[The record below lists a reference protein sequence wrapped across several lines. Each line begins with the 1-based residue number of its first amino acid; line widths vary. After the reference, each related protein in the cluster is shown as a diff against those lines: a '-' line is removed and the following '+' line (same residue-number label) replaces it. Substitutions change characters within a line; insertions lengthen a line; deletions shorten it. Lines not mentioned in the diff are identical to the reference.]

1 MINYQPEGPQKM
13 SVFKTLREKQ
23 KALLEDLETIQA
35 AMKLLGDAGSE
46 KPTGKKT
53 RRKMS
58 AATRKKM
65 AAAAKARWAKA
76 EKKSGA

>member
-1 MINYQPEGPQKM
+1 MN
-13 SVFKTLREKQ
+13 FKTLREKE
-23 KALLEDLETIQA
+23 KALLEDLATVRA
-35 AMKLLGDAGSE
+35 AMRLLGGDAGSE

-65 AAAAKARWAKA
+65 ALAARARWAKVA
-76 EKKSGA
+76 KKE